1 MVYYNK
7 EKEIHERGINMAKV
21 IVIGGNA
28 AGMSAASQVKR
39 QQPDWEVIV
48 YEKGPYISY
57 GACGIPY
64 HVEGLVNKLSDLV
77 TVTPE
82 EAVSKRNLD
91 LRMHHEVVAI
101 DPHSKTITYRVDD
114 NKGQESYDYLVI
126 ATGARPLKAEIDYS
140 PSDLIYTVHTL
151 NDSQA
156 LRSLLDRKKL
166 MSCAVIG
173 GGYIALEMLEA
184 LHSRGLKTHMIH
196 RRDALSRSFEQ
207 EISAIALSAMED
219 EGIVLNL
226 NHTVKQIEAQDRSV
240 EVITDQGTLLYEL
253 VVIGAGVEPNSDLAR
268 ECGIETG
275 VRGSIKVNEYLQT
288 NIPNIYA
295 AGDCTETINSVSGQP
310 VFVPLALKANKEG
323 VVAGINIAGGQEA
336 FPGVLGTAITKF
348 GNLGLARTGLTLAE
362 AQKSGFDAFKFKV
375 ESNSRAHYYPGQG
388 PMTFI
393 LIADRKDGRLL
404 GAQIA
409 GPADSVKRIDVYA
422 TAITASMNLDQIFH
436 LDLAYAPPF
445 SPVYDP
451 VVLTGRVGRKMV

>member
-1 MVYYNK
+1 
-7 EKEIHERGINMAKV
+7 MAKV

-39 QQPDWEVIV
+39 QQPSWEVIV
-48 YEKGPYISY
+48 FEKGSYISY

-64 HVEGLVNKLSDLV
+64 HIEGLVKKISDLV

-82 EAVSKRNLD
+82 EAVAKRKID

-101 DPHSKTITYRVDD
+101 DPQLKMITYRLDD
-114 NKGQESYDYLVI
+114 NKRQESFDYLVI
-126 ATGARPLKAEIDYS
+126 ATGARPLKAEIEYS

-151 NDSQA
+151 DDSQA
-156 LRSLLDRKKL
+156 LRALLEQKKHRN
-166 MSCAVIG
+166 CAVIG
-173 GGYIALEMLEA
+173 GGYLALEMLEA
-184 LHSRGLKTHMIH
+184 LHSRGLETHMIH

-207 EISAIALSAMED
+207 EISAIALSAMAD

-226 NHTVKQIEAQDRSV
+226 NHTVKKIEAHDRSV
-240 EVITDQGTLLYEL
+240 KVITDQGTLQYDL

-275 VRGSIKVNEYLQT
+275 VRGAIRVNEYLQT
-288 NIPNIYA
+288 NTPNIYA
-295 AGDCTETINSVSGQP
+295 AGDCAETRNIVTGQP
-310 VFVPLALKANKEG
+310 VYVPLALKANKEG
-323 VVAGINIAGGQEA
+323 MVAGSNIAGGQEA

-362 AQKSGFDAFKFKV
+362 AQKSGFDAFMFKV
-375 ESNSRAHYYPGQG
+375 EANSRAHYYPGQG
-388 PMTFI
+388 PMTFV
-393 LIADRKDGRLL
+393 LIANRKDGRLL

-422 TAITASMNLDQIFH
+422 TAITANMNLDQIFH

-451 VVLTGRVGRKMV
+451 VVLTGRVGRKMVGQ

>member
-1 MVYYNK
+1 
-7 EKEIHERGINMAKV
+7 MAKV
-21 IVIGGNA
+21 IVVGGNA

-39 QQPDWEVIV
+39 QQPSWEVIV
-48 YEKGPYISY
+48 FEKGAYISY

-64 HVEGLVNKLSDLV
+64 HIEGLVNKIGDLV

-82 EAVSKRNLD
+82 DAVGKRKLD
-91 LRMHHEVVAI
+91 LRMQHEVVAI
-101 DPHSKTITYRVDD
+101 NPHFKTVTYLA
-114 NKGQESYDYLVI
+114 NGKEGQESFDYLVI
-126 ATGARPLKAEIDYS
+126 ATGARPVKAAIDYS
-140 PSDLIYTVHTL
+140 LSDLIYTVHTL
-151 NDSQA
+151 DDSQA
-156 LRSLLDRKKL
+156 LRSLLEEQKPKK
-166 MSCAVIG
+166 CAVIG

-184 LHSRGLKTHMIH
+184 LHSRGLETHMIH

-207 EISAIALSAMED
+207 EISTIALSAMAD
-219 EGIVLNL
+219 EGITLKL
-226 NHTVKQIEAQDRSV
+226 NHAVKQIEANDRSIN
-240 EVITDQGTLLYEL
+240 VITDQGTLQYDL

-275 VRGSIKVNEYLQT
+275 VRGAIRVSELLQT

-295 AGDCTETINSVSGQP
+295 AGDCAETRNIVTGQP
-310 VFVPLALKANKEG
+310 EYVPLALKANKEG

-348 GNLGLARTGLTLAE
+348 GNHGLARTGLTLE
-362 AQKSGFDAFKFKV
+362 ESQKSGFDAFKFKV
-375 ESNSRAHYYPGQG
+375 EANSRAHYYPGQG
-388 PMTFI
+388 PMTFVI
-393 LIADRKDGRLL
+393 IADRKVGRLL

-422 TAITASMNLDQIFH
+422 TAITANMNLDQIFH

-451 VVLTGRVGRKMV
+451 VVLTGRVGRKMVSQ